1 MRGTNAIFNK
11 DHLFSCLLSSNGTLI
26 EANEPCLCF
35 MDAKFNQL
43 PLDPFWE
50 FWPNNPDS
58 ASTLKDAIQ
67 EGYRGQHSR
76 FEIEHTDAVG
86 NSVHVH
92 FILTPVHDLNKNV
105 SSLEV
110 EFRNIEATQKSL
122 IECKQRFQ
130 TVVELSPD
138 CFWEQDENFR
148 FTWISRQIE
157 HLMSGP
163 AESYIGQCRWE
174 FMGSDSEQVN
184 WSDHRA
190 ALLRHEPFK
199 NFEYECSNEAGE
211 TVWLSTSGHAI
222 FDSKT
227 RFIGYCGTSRNISDQ
242 KRSEAVFKEKE
253 QYLSHAINLAGIG
266 IWEWDMVSDQV
277 SWDNKQF
284 ELFGIDKVDGLI
296 PLSMVTDSIHPDD
309 REELEK
315 VARKVLAGEMTAL
328 EEFRV
333 VHSDGS
339 IRWLLGGSGVV
350 NFNEAKSSAR
360 LIGINLDITKIK
372 EIEEALRDSEDQLH
386 TLNQTLVSQIA
397 EFEAEAEHHKKTQSL
412 LAISRRHDSIGQLAG
427 GVAHDFNNLLAV
439 IGGSL
444 ELAEFQVTE
453 KETRTLISDAL
464 KSVDDGAILTQRLL
478 SYARKKTL
486 SPVTCSASDCVVE
499 AVRLLERTLG
509 EDITITTK
517 IDPDIWKAYIDPGE
531 IKSAIINLAVNARD
545 AMPVGGSL
553 MIEVRNLTLVRQGK
567 ELSADSP
574 PPGEYIGIF
583 VSDTGTGMTEEV
595 MQRACEPF
603 FTTKEPGKG
612 AGLGLSSVYGLI
624 LDSGGFLKIDSQVD
638 KGSTFRLYL
647 PRASDQ
653 AAFSEPTP
661 VVSEQI
667 KTSGEEVILV
677 VEDDPR
683 VRDVTVKRLKYL
695 GYQVIKASTAREAI
709 DILKAGK
716 SVDLVFTDIVMPGGM
731 SGYDLSDWI
740 TKNRKEVRVLL
751 TSGYSDPAKHNN
763 TSSTKAVNR
772 LLIKPYSIDLLAQKV
787 REILT

>member
-1 MRGTNAIFNK
+1 MRGANSIFNS
-11 DHLFSCLLSSNGTLI
+11 DHVFSCLINSNGTLI

-35 MDAKFNQL
+35 MDAKSNQL

-58 ASTLKDAIQ
+58 ANTLKNAIQ
-67 EGYRGQHSR
+67 DGYRGQHSR
-76 FEIEHTDAVG
+76 FEIEHKDAVG
-86 NSVHVH
+86 NCVHVH
-92 FILTPVHDLNKNV
+92 FILTPVYDQNKNV

-110 EFRNIEATQKSL
+110 EFRNIEATQKYL

-130 TVVELSPD
+130 TIVELSPD

-148 FTWISRQIE
+148 FIWISGQIE
-157 HLMSGP
+157 NLMSGP
-163 AESYIGQCRWE
+163 AESYIGQCRCE
-174 FMGSDSEQVN
+174 FTGCDSKQVN
-184 WSDHRA
+184 WPDHRA

-199 NFEYECSNEAGE
+199 NFEYECTNEAGE

-222 FDSKT
+222 FDSKN
-227 RFIGYCGTSRNISDQ
+227 RFIGYCGTSRNITDQ
-242 KRSEAVFKEKE
+242 KRTEAVFKAKE

-266 IWEWDMVSDQV
+266 IWEWDMISDQV

-284 ELFGIDKVDGLI
+284 ELFGIEKVNGLI
-296 PLSMVTDSIHPDD
+296 PLLMVTDSIHPDD

-315 VARKVLAGEMTAL
+315 VARKVLAGEVTAL

-333 VHSDGS
+333 VQADGS

-350 NFNEAKSSAR
+350 KFNEAKSSAR
-360 LIGINLDITKIK
+360 LIGINVDITKSK
-372 EIEEALRDSEDQLH
+372 QIEAALRESEDQLH
-386 TLNQTLVSQIA
+386 TLNQTLVNQLT
-397 EFEAEAEHHKKTQSL
+397 EFEAEAEHHKQTQSQ

-444 ELAEFQVTE
+444 ELAAFQVTE
-453 KETRTLISDAL
+453 SETHILISEAL
-464 KSVDDGAILTQRLL
+464 KSVEDGATLTQRLL
-478 SYARKKTL
+478 SYARKKSL
-486 SPVTCSASDCVVE
+486 SPVTCSASDCVLE

-517 IDPDIWKAYIDPGE
+517 LDPDFWQAYIDPGE

-553 MIEVRNLTLVRQGK
+553 VIEVRNLTLGHQDK
-567 ELSADSP
+567 ELSADA

-583 VSDTGTGMTEEV
+583 VSDTGTGMTAEV

-624 LDSGGFLKIDSQVD
+624 LDSGGFLKVDSQVA
-638 KGSTFRLYL
+638 KGATVRLYL

-653 AAFSEPTP
+653 ALSDPTP
-661 VVSEQI
+661 VVSEQT
-667 KTSGEEVILV
+667 KTSSEELILV

-683 VRDVTVKRLKYL
+683 MCTVTVNRFKHL
-695 GYQVIKASTAREAI
+695 GYQVIEASTAQEAI

-716 SVDLVFTDIVMPGGM
+716 PVDLVFTDIVMPGGM

-740 TKNRKEVRVLL
+740 TKNRKEVKVLL
-751 TSGYSDPAKHNN
+751 TSGYSDPAKHNI
-763 TSSTKAVNR
+763 TSSSKAIKQV
-772 LLIKPYSIDLLAQKV
+772 LIKPYSIDLLAQKV
-787 REILT
+787 REILI